1 MHFGYSII
9 YVASV
14 PETLAFYDK
23 AFGLQ
28 TGFLHESELYGE
40 LKPVPQPWLLRPMKW
55 QR

>member
-14 PETLAFYDK
+14 LETLAFYDK

-28 TGFLHESELYGE
+28 TPPPLQH
-40 LKPVPQPWLLRPMKW
+40 PRPPYPLSRAHKTGGTG
-55 QR
+55 RGRS

>member
-1 MHFGYSII
+1 MRFGYSII

-40 LKPVPQPWLLRPMKW
+40 LKTGATTLAFTADEMA
-55 QR
+55 

>member
-28 TGFLHESELYGE
+28 TGFLHASELYGE
-40 LKPVPQPWLLRPMKW
+40 LKTGATTLALRPMKW